1 MTFSVNI
8 YYLFIICAILTSTL
22 LGHVCHNNDLFM
34 PCWFWTLDIYQ
45 YSAIGDAKSVLEL
58 LIALSLEGPC

>member
-1 MTFSVNI
+1 MSQ
-8 YYLFIICAILTSTL
+8 LTTTTYS
-22 LGHVCHNNDLFM
+22 CS
-34 PCWFWTLDIYQ
+34 CWLRTLDIYQ